1 METGVAG
8 NGGGGVIQVKIDE
21 ELKSRVR
28 TYLEKQGYKITDNAK
43 LTGKSG
49 IEHTFDMLAQKD
61 DGFTTYNIAI
71 CVTTG
76 GDKEAEVEAIFGF
89 ANKAYDSG
97 IQSRVLI
104 AVPEL
109 SPEAKQLAQ
118 KQRIKVIGVEQVES
132 TLELN
137 SSQLPQQPQPAE
149 PLEFETKEQ
158 LVESLVNR
166 GYTVEE
172 QAKIRGRSGVEYTFD
187 VLAYT
192 NTDQVSHSLG
202 IDFIDG
208 EEEVSLEEVSVFDTK
223 AYEVGIDEKAIVI
236 SPRLSPEAKQFAQHQ
251 RIKVFELNHNSASQ
265 ATLVEEEPAEPAQ
278 EEPAPPVEMP
288 AEAKKSEAKKSE
300 APAADPVRKRL
311 RHSLQPEALQLI
323 PEVMARRY
331 GAIPMAVSGNTL
343 EVAMSDPTDI
353 FALEAFS
360 ALSRKR
366 IKPLAATAD
375 EVREAIDFNYKGYG
389 EIEKQLSRVNLPD
402 DAAVQNLAFNTDT
415 NAPLAQALNLI
426 IEEAVK
432 ARSSDIHI
440 EPEEDRLRVRYRIDG
455 TLQDLMSLP
464 LNIHLAILSRI
475 KILADLNI
483 ADRHRAQDGQFSVKA
498 KGREI
503 DIRVATSPTVTG
515 EMAVL
520 RLLDKSVAALG
531 MAELGMLPES
541 QAKFEAMLKIPYGM
555 ILTSGPTG
563 AGKTTTLYAALNTLD
578 SLGRNIIT
586 IEDPAEYRFKDINQ
600 IQVNTQAGITF
611 ASGLRSILRLDPD
624 IIMVGEIRDAETAN
638 IAVQAALTGHLM
650 LSSVHAS
657 DSSGV
662 LSRLI
667 DLHVE
672 PFLIASAVIG
682 VIGQRMV
689 RRVCPDCS
697 HPIEAPLIEQMAY
710 EKEMGEKRTEFV
722 YGTGCKSCA
731 YTGYIGRVGIFEIMA
746 MSDIIRTMVT
756 NRANSSEI
764 RAQAIKEGMETMM
777 KDGMRKVK
785 EGITTP
791 SEVLRNAYSGD

>member
-1 METGVAG
+1 MG
-8 NGGGGVIQVKIDE
+8 QVKIDE
-21 ELKSRVR
+21 ELKSQVR
-28 TYLEKQGYKITDNAK
+28 DYLEKQGYIITEEAK
-43 LTGKSG
+43 LPGKSG

-71 CVTTG
+71 CVTAG
-76 GDKEAEVEAIFGF
+76 GNREEEVAAIFSF
-89 ANKAYDSG
+89 ANKAYDTG
-97 IQSRVLI
+97 IQSRVII
-104 AVPEL
+104 ANPEL
-109 SPEAKQLAQ
+109 SQEAKQLAQ
-118 KQRIKVIGVEQVES
+118 KQRIKVINMGQIES
-132 TLELN
+132 MLELK
-137 SSQLPQQPQPAE
+137 PHQPDKPAQPPE
-149 PLEFETKEQ
+149 PLEFKNKEQ
-158 LVESLVNR
+158 LVESLINR

-172 QAKIRGRSGVEYTFD
+172 KAKIRGRSGLEYSFD

-208 EEEVSLEEVSVFDTK
+208 EEEVNLEKVSVFDTK
-223 AYEVGIDEKAIVI
+223 AYEVGVDEKAIVI
-236 SPRLSPEAKQFAQHQ
+236 SPGLSPEAKQFAEHQ
-251 RIKVFELNHNSASQ
+251 RIKVFELNHKPAPQ
-265 ATLVEEEPAEPAQ
+265 AVLAEEK
-278 EEPAPPVEMP
+278 PAPPVEEETSLEEKIAPLAQEP
-288 AEAKKSEAKKSE
+288 AREEKKE
-300 APAADPVRKRL
+300 APATESVRKRL
-311 RHSLQPEALQLI
+311 MHGLRPEALQLI

-343 EVAMSDPTDI
+343 EVAMADPTDI

-360 ALSRKR
+360 ALSRMR
-366 IKPLAATAD
+366 IKPVAATAD

-389 EIEKQLSRVNLPD
+389 EIEEQLSRVNVPD
-402 DAAVQNLAFNTDT
+402 EASAERLAFNTDT
-415 NAPLAQALNLI
+415 DAPLAQALNLI

-464 LNIHLAILSRI
+464 LNVHLALLSRI

-503 DIRVATSPTVTG
+503 DIRVATTPTVTG

-531 MAELGMLPES
+531 MAELGMLPDS

-563 AGKTTTLYAALNTLD
+563 AGKTTTLYAGINSLD

-600 IQVNTQAGITF
+600 IQVNSQAGITF

-624 IIMVGEIRDAETAN
+624 VIMVGEIRDAETAN

-662 LSRLI
+662 ISRLL
-667 DLHVE
+667 DLRVE

-689 RRVCPDCS
+689 RRVCRDCG
-697 HPIEAPLIEQMAY
+697 HPIEAPLVEQMAY
-710 EKEMGEKRTEFV
+710 EKEMGEKRTEFI

-731 YTGYIGRVGIFEIMA
+731 YTGYTGRIGIFEILA
-746 MSDIIRTMVT
+746 MSDTIRTMVT
-756 NRANSSEI
+756 KRVNSSEI
-764 RAQAIKEGMETMM
+764 RAQALKEGMVTMM
-777 KDGMRKVK
+777 QDGMRKVK
-785 EGITTP
+785 EGVTTP